1 MLYCAIPKVG
11 CTTFKRIMAKL
22 TGLTGTASD
31 KEIHVHDENYL
42 ESLGLRYLSRYNVD
56 HIQHMLKYYFK
67 FMIVRHPLERLL
79 SAYRDKFTSVNE
91 HNVHFH
97 FKYGRKIVRKFRH
110 RPSRKS
116 LKYGHDVTFPEFVK
130 YIISRDHKTDEYN
143 PHWKSY
149 TQLCYPAHIHYDFIG
164 KFETLYQDMKYILHR
179 INPTVCPF
187 HFPELSQKS
196 TSNRFIDKYY
206 RNISRSEILKLFNIY
221 KNDFLLYQY
230 VPSSSFLMEA

>member
-11 CTTFKRIMAKL
+11 CTTFKRIIAKL

-31 KEIHVHDENYL
+31 REMHVHDEDYM

-56 HIQHMLKYYFK
+56 HIQHRLKHYFK

-91 HNVHFH
+91 HNAHFH
-97 FKYGRKIVRKFRH
+97 FKYGRKIIRKFRY

-116 LKYGHDVTFPEFVK
+116 LKYGHDVTFPEFIK
-130 YIISRDHKTDEYN
+130 YIISLDNKIEEYN
-143 PHWKSY
+143 PHWGSY

-164 KFETLYQDMKYILHR
+164 KFETLNKDTKYILHM
-179 INPTVCPF
+179 IDPAVCPL
-187 HFPELSQKS
+187 HFPELSHKS
-196 TSNRFIDKYY
+196 TSNHLIQTYY
-206 RNISRSEILKLFNIY
+206 RNISHADILKLYNIFR
-221 KNDFLLYQY
+221 NDFLLYQY
-230 VPSSSFLMEA
+230 VPSAFMFH